1 MMKEFYQQ
9 TVKEVLDR
17 VESRETGLTSE
28 QAGKSRERCGWNE
41 LAEGKKKS
49 IPQIF
54 LEQYKDFLVLILI
67 ASAIISGMLGDAESA
82 AVILIVITINAIL
95 GTVQTIKAEQS
106 LHDPASGERAGG
118 WRRDPGG
125 SRRHDPG
132 GRKAD

>member
-1 MMKEFYQQ
+1 MKEFYQQ

-67 ASAIISGMLGDAESA
+67 ASAIISGMLGDAGKRGRD
-82 AVILIVITINAIL
+82 LDRD
-95 GTVQTIKAEQS
+95 
-106 LHDPASGERAGG
+106 HDQC
-118 WRRDPGG
+118 DPG
-125 SRRHDPG
+125 HCAD
-132 GRKAD
+132 RKSGAVSARA